1 MSREKSEKVCI
12 TFRLSEEEHEKL
24 KQYSSACGLSTA
36 EFMRQLCRGNAPQPQ
51 PEKEFWELLGTLYE
65 VHVAFKKCIPY
76 APSADEICREIE
88 DFILELQRNYTL
100 PQQFDMEKLT
110 EQGQSDMAATSLWH
124 IEGRLKDLISYVE
137 NPEKTVPNK
146 EMQDFFD
153 VFSYVKNPQ
162 KTDNGEFVSAINCL
176 KETALQQ
183 MILTKKQY
191 QKTGGYIAWHG
202 YQSFKPDE
210 VTPEQCHEIGLKL
223 AREMWGDK
231 YQIIVVTH
239 LDRGHL
245 HNHFCFNS
253 VSYLDGSKYNY
264 SKSEQKRLRETSD
277 RLCREYGLSVIENP
291 KKAPSRPLYLDE
303 KSGKPTR
310 YNVYLEDLAEAIS
323 GSRDIPHMMKYLIDK
338 GYEVDFSGGHWKMKL
353 PQYKHFTRL
362 DTLDERLTPDFI
374 RSHLGTRA
382 RYGNYKA
389 KISYS
394 PHMPEEY
401 KKAWKP
407 HQKTRGI
414 LALYYYWCYQLGI
427 FPKGTDYKP
436 TSPLM
441 KEELRKLDEITT
453 QVRYMSEHNISTLSD
468 LHADREKNQTEMD
481 RLTNYRR
488 HLQNKIRRASPAEK
502 ETLREEKNGV
512 TERITELRKRL
523 KYADGIEK
531 RSAHIDDC
539 LNQIHDTVENQRS
552 NQNGRTDRKRED
564 ALR

>member
-110 EQGQSDMAATSLWH
+110 EQGESDMAATSLWH

-162 KTDNGEFVSAINCL
+162 KTDNGELVSAINCL

>member
-1 MSREKSEKVCI
+1 MA
-12 TFRLSEEEHEKL
+12 RL
-24 KQYSSACGLSTA
+24 
-36 EFMRQLCRGNAPQPQ
+36 P
-51 PEKEFWELLGTLYE
+51 
-65 VHVAFKKCIPY
+65 
-76 APSADEICREIE
+76 
-88 DFILELQRNYTL
+88 ELQARRSNARTMPRN
-100 PQQFDMEKLT
+100 
-110 EQGQSDMAATSLWH
+110 
-124 IEGRLKDLISYVE
+124 RLKTCEGNV
-137 NPEKTVPNK
+137 
-146 EMQDFFD
+146 
-153 VFSYVKNPQ
+153 
-162 KTDNGEFVSAINCL
+162 
-176 KETALQQ
+176 
-183 MILTKKQY
+183 
-191 QKTGGYIAWHG
+191 
-202 YQSFKPDE
+202 
-210 VTPEQCHEIGLKL
+210 
-223 AREMWGDK
+223 GDK

-414 LALYYYWCYQLGI
+414 FSCITIGAISWDI
-427 FPKGTDYKP
+427 SKART
-436 TSPLM
+436 TS
-441 KEELRKLDEITT
+441 RK
-453 QVRYMSEHNISTLSD
+453 
-468 LHADREKNQTEMD
+468 A
-481 RLTNYRR
+481 RL
-488 HLQNKIRRASPAEK
+488 
-502 ETLREEKNGV
+502 
-512 TERITELRKRL
+512 
-523 KYADGIEK
+523 
-531 RSAHIDDC
+531 
-539 LNQIHDTVENQRS
+539 
-552 NQNGRTDRKRED
+552 
-564 ALR
+564 

>member
-1 MSREKSEKVCI
+1 
-12 TFRLSEEEHEKL
+12 
-24 KQYSSACGLSTA
+24 
-36 EFMRQLCRGNAPQPQ
+36 
-51 PEKEFWELLGTLYE
+51 
-65 VHVAFKKCIPY
+65 
-76 APSADEICREIE
+76 
-88 DFILELQRNYTL
+88 
-100 PQQFDMEKLT
+100 
-110 EQGQSDMAATSLWH
+110 MAATSLWH

-441 KEELRKLDEITT
+441 KEELRNWMRLPHRYAICRSITSPPSPICT
-453 QVRYMSEHNISTLSD
+453 PTGRRTRRKWTGLPTIGGICRIRYGVLHPPRKKRSE
-468 LHADREKNQTEMD
+468 K
-481 RLTNYRR
+481 
-488 HLQNKIRRASPAEK
+488 
-502 ETLREEKNGV
+502 KNGV

>member
-1 MSREKSEKVCI
+1 
-12 TFRLSEEEHEKL
+12 
-24 KQYSSACGLSTA
+24 
-36 EFMRQLCRGNAPQPQ
+36 
-51 PEKEFWELLGTLYE
+51 
-65 VHVAFKKCIPY
+65 
-76 APSADEICREIE
+76 
-88 DFILELQRNYTL
+88 
-100 PQQFDMEKLT
+100 
-110 EQGQSDMAATSLWH
+110 
-124 IEGRLKDLISYVE
+124 
-137 NPEKTVPNK
+137 
-146 EMQDFFD
+146 
-153 VFSYVKNPQ
+153 
-162 KTDNGEFVSAINCL
+162 
-176 KETALQQ
+176 
-183 MILTKKQY
+183 
-191 QKTGGYIAWHG
+191 
-202 YQSFKPDE
+202 
-210 VTPEQCHEIGLKL
+210 
-223 AREMWGDK
+223 MWGDK

-468 LHADREKNQTEMD
+468 LHADREKNQELADFLIAYYQIPEEFCAETRYYYDMVDLNEDGTEEILAVVVGEYTECDGGDPAVILEQSEQGYQVLESFAYVRTPVYVSDTMTDGWHDLIFPAYGGEEGTGFRVFHYQDGIGYQNENMEFMEDMD
-481 RLTNYRR
+481 ENFCGKKMIADNFIDDMDKGNY
-488 HLQNKIRRASPAEK
+488 L
-502 ETLREEKNGV
+502 TLRETPLSGN
-512 TERITELRKRL
+512 
-523 KYADGIEK
+523 
-531 RSAHIDDC
+531 
-539 LNQIHDTVENQRS
+539 
-552 NQNGRTDRKRED
+552 
-564 ALR
+564 

>member
-1 MSREKSEKVCI
+1 
-12 TFRLSEEEHEKL
+12 
-24 KQYSSACGLSTA
+24 
-36 EFMRQLCRGNAPQPQ
+36 
-51 PEKEFWELLGTLYE
+51 
-65 VHVAFKKCIPY
+65 
-76 APSADEICREIE
+76 
-88 DFILELQRNYTL
+88 
-100 PQQFDMEKLT
+100 
-110 EQGQSDMAATSLWH
+110 MAATSLWH

-253 VSYLDGSKYNY
+253 VS
-264 SKSEQKRLRETSD
+264 
-277 RLCREYGLSVIENP
+277 
-291 KKAPSRPLYLDE
+291 YLDE

>member
-1 MSREKSEKVCI
+1 
-12 TFRLSEEEHEKL
+12 
-24 KQYSSACGLSTA
+24 
-36 EFMRQLCRGNAPQPQ
+36 
-51 PEKEFWELLGTLYE
+51 
-65 VHVAFKKCIPY
+65 
-76 APSADEICREIE
+76 
-88 DFILELQRNYTL
+88 
-100 PQQFDMEKLT
+100 
-110 EQGQSDMAATSLWH
+110 MAATSLWH

-162 KTDNGEFVSAINCL
+162 KTDHGEFVSAINCL

>member
-1 MSREKSEKVCI
+1 
-12 TFRLSEEEHEKL
+12 
-24 KQYSSACGLSTA
+24 
-36 EFMRQLCRGNAPQPQ
+36 
-51 PEKEFWELLGTLYE
+51 
-65 VHVAFKKCIPY
+65 
-76 APSADEICREIE
+76 
-88 DFILELQRNYTL
+88 
-100 PQQFDMEKLT
+100 
-110 EQGQSDMAATSLWH
+110 MAATSLWH

-146 EMQDFFD
+146 GMQDFFD

-162 KTDNGEFVSAINCL
+162 KTDNGGYVSAINCL

-231 YQIIVVTH
+231 YQIIVATH

-264 SKSEQKRLRETSD
+264 SKSEQKRLREVSD
-277 RLCREYGLSVIENP
+277 RLCREYGLSVIEHP

-323 GSRDIPHMMKYLIDK
+323 GSRDIPHMMKYLADK

-374 RSHLGTRA
+374 CSHLGTKA

-389 KISYS
+389 RISYS

-407 HQKTRGI
+407 RQKTTGI

-441 KEELRKLDEITT
+441 KEELRKLDEITA
-453 QVRYMSEHNISTLSD
+453 QVRYMSEHGISTLFD
-468 LHADREKNQTEMD
+468 LHADREKNQREMD
-481 RLTNYRR
+481 RLTDHRR
-488 HLQNKIRRASPAEK
+488 HLQNRIRRASPAEK

-512 TERITELRKRL
+512 TEQITDLRKRL
-523 KYADGIEK
+523 KYAAAIEK

-539 LNQIHDTVENQRS
+539 LNQIHDTIENQRS
-552 NQNGRTDRKRED
+552 YQQEQPSRADRRREES
-564 ALR
+564 LR

>member
-1 MSREKSEKVCI
+1 
-12 TFRLSEEEHEKL
+12 
-24 KQYSSACGLSTA
+24 
-36 EFMRQLCRGNAPQPQ
+36 
-51 PEKEFWELLGTLYE
+51 
-65 VHVAFKKCIPY
+65 
-76 APSADEICREIE
+76 
-88 DFILELQRNYTL
+88 
-100 PQQFDMEKLT
+100 
-110 EQGQSDMAATSLWH
+110 MAATSLWH

-531 RSAHIDDC
+531 RSAHQKEENREKEPQCHGYATSERTANHFSRRHRSLDRRGLAGRPCMQQRRDC
-539 LNQIHDTVENQRS
+539 SRTELRRRSTFSQAEKAAAGEHRKTVDRGAGSRAVPFVRRGHEEERPLRTLWPHARRNRVPPAAAGENVKNVAPQATKPSFGCATMRAQS
-552 NQNGRTDRKRED
+552 NEGGFS
-564 ALR
+564 L